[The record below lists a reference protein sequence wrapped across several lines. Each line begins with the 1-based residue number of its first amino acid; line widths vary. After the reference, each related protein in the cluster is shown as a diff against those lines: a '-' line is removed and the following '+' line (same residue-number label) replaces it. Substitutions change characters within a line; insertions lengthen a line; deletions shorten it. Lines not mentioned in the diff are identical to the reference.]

1 MKLIGLLCSP
11 LRDYYI
17 KTVKDYT
24 MIKSTNNSKNSVFTI
39 SDLGLKNTNMCQ
51 VYDENCL
58 NNDGSIINFDTQV
71 AIVTHYLHTQGTL
84 FSLPYMEKAN
94 KLIHLWTN
102 NKCLEQS
109 VSNNIVCETPL
120 QTYLFKD
127 VFNVPFPSP
136 TEPKFTFID
145 LFAGIG
151 GFRVALQNLG
161 GKCVF
166 SSEWDVAAQRTY
178 YANYGD
184 IPFGDITSEETKSY
198 IPNNFDVLCAG
209 FPCQAFSIAGYRKGF
224 DDTRGTLFFDVAEII
239 RRKRP
244 KAVFLENVKNL
255 CTHDDGKTFQVI
267 KNTLEELGYI
277 VFYKVMNAM
286 EYANIPQNRERIFI
300 ICFDPKQIPNYKEFS
315 FPEKK
320 ILTKTIH
327 DCIDKNVSDTDYFY
341 TTKMKHFD
349 ELVKSITSRN
359 TIYQW
364 RRQYVRENKSNVCPT
379 LTANMGTGGHNVP
392 LILTDSGIR
401 KLTPKECLNFQG
413 FPENYYFPSTISRS
427 SMYKQAGNS
436 VVVPLIQQVC
446 KKVVSLI
453 SQNF

>member
-1 MKLIGLLCSP
+1 
-11 LRDYYI
+11 
-17 KTVKDYT
+17 
-24 MIKSTNNSKNSVFTI
+24 MIKSANNGNNRIFTLF
-39 SDLGLKNTNMCQ
+39 DLGLIKAGECQ
-51 VYDENCL
+51 LYDDSCL
-58 NNDGSIINFDTQV
+58 NNDNSFIKFDTQA
-71 AIVTHYLHTQGTL
+71 AIVTHYLHTQGTS
-84 FSLPYMEKAN
+84 FEKTYAEKAS
-94 KLIHLWTN
+94 KFIDLWTN
-102 NKCLEQS
+102 SDMVKEFLPH
-109 VSNNIVCETPL
+109 NIVCESPL

-136 TEPKFTFID
+136 QSPKFTFID

-151 GFRVALQNLG
+151 GFRVAMQNLG

-166 SSEWDVAAQRTY
+166 SSEWDFAAQRTY
-178 YANYGD
+178 FANYGE

-198 IPNNFDVLCAG
+198 IPDNFDVLCAG

-255 CTHDDGKTFQVI
+255 CTHDNGKTFQVI

-277 VFYKVMNAM
+277 VFFKIMNAM

-300 ICFDPKQIPNYKEFS
+300 ICFDPKQVPLYTRFV
-315 FPEKK
+315 FPEKETL
-320 ILTKTIH
+320 INTIH
-327 DCIDKNVSDTDYFY
+327 DCIDYNVSDTEYFY
-341 TTKMKHFD
+341 TNKMKHFD
-349 ELVKSITSRN
+349 ELVESITSKD

-392 LILTDSGIR
+392 LILTDKGIR

-413 FPENYYFPSTISRS
+413 FPKEYYFPSVIAKS

-436 VVVPLIQQVC
+436 VVVPLIQRVC
-446 KKVVSLI
+446 KQVISLI
-453 SQNF
+453 